1 MAVNWVGTVSNKW
14 FDAGNWS
21 TNTLPQSQWNNA
33 VISTPSSGTTTIIY
47 DQADSRTIGSLEIGN
62 KVTLTVNTN
71 STSQVFNSNTLT
83 IDQGGTLI
91 FNTPGSAALG
101 SVKINGTLQIFN
113 SASTITTS
121 SRSFD
126 GTGTV
131 VLDNS
136 SIGSPTSLGGM
147 GSLTTVLNNGST
159 LYLNGNM
166 GGAGITF
173 GTPSTTGQKN
183 SIALPDYHQSF
194 TTPIKGLDANST
206 ITVLK
211 SNNVPQSASLTSNND
226 GTYTLTIKFS
236 TNNSGNDIT
245 LTKVSLGANSAPGQ
259 PTIVSN
265 TDGSWSVENIATGS
279 NAVCYL
285 EGTMLLTPD
294 GERAVESLKAG
305 DMISVREGDQTLS
318 RVIIRMGH
326 ARMTTGTSGMGDVDN
341 TPVRI
346 RAGALADG
354 IPSRDLLV
362 TPEHCMALDGG
373 FIPARMLVNGM
384 SIIYDRT
391 ITDYNY
397 YHVETLNHSILIAE
411 GALSESYLDCGHRSD
426 ALMGDAQV
434 TRLHAL
440 TWEKDAALPLLT
452 ERTRVETI
460 YMGLVERAASLG
472 YEPSTTHAPVN
483 GAASTGLYLQ
493 LENGGRLRAMRV
505 RGDQHLFMLPEGID
519 TVRIVSGAARPFDT
533 IGPFVDDRRMLGVL
547 VGTATL
553 WDGGSWKEMTSH
565 LTSVSTDGW
574 CNVEDGT
581 MRWTNGNARL
591 DLGSREPNASA
602 LLSLRIIASS
612 TDASTTAAKAA

>member
-1 MAVNWVGTVSNKW
+1 MYGFVKAVNWVGTVSNKW
-14 FDAGNWS
+14 FDAGNRS
-21 TNTLPQSQWNNA
+21 TNTLPQSQWTNA
-33 VISTPSSGTTTIIY
+33 VISTPSSGTTTITY
-47 DQADSRTIGSLEIGN
+47 GQADSRTIGPLEIGD

-83 IDQGGTLI
+83 IDQGGTLT
-91 FNTPGSAALG
+91 FNTSSSAALG

-136 SIGSPTSLGGM
+136 SIGNPTSLGGM

-211 SNNVPQSASLTSNND
+211 SSNVPQSASLTSNND
-226 GTYTLTIKFS
+226 GTYTLT
-236 TNNSGNDIT
+236 
-245 LTKVSLGANSAPGQ
+245 KVSLGANSAPGQ
-259 PTIVSN
+259 PTFVSN
-265 TDGSWSVENIATGS
+265 IDGSWSVENIATGS

-285 EGTMLLTPD
+285 EGTMLPTPD

-305 DMISVREGDQTLS
+305 EMISVRE
-318 RVIIRMGH
+318 
-326 ARMTTGTSGMGDVDN
+326 
-341 TPVRI
+341 
-346 RAGALADG
+346 GALADG

-362 TPEHCMALDGG
+362 TPEHCMALDDG

-591 DLGSREPNASA
+591 DLSSREPNASA

>member
-1 MAVNWVGTVSNKW
+1 M
-14 FDAGNWS
+14 
-21 TNTLPQSQWNNA
+21 
-33 VISTPSSGTTTIIY
+33 
-47 DQADSRTIGSLEIGN
+47 EIGD

-83 IDQGGTLI
+83 IDQGGTLT
-91 FNTPGSAALG
+91 FNTPSSAALG

-136 SIGSPTSLGGM
+136 SIGNPTSLGGM

-173 GTPSTTGQKN
+173 GTRSTTGQKN

-206 ITVLK
+206 ITALK
-211 SNNVPQSASLTSNND
+211 SSNVPQSASLTSNND
-226 GTYTLTIKFS
+226 GTYTLT
-236 TNNSGNDIT
+236 
-245 LTKVSLGANSAPGQ
+245 KVSLGANSAPGQ
-259 PTIVSN
+259 PTFVSN

-305 DMISVREGDQTLS
+305 EMISVRE
-318 RVIIRMGH
+318 
-326 ARMTTGTSGMGDVDN
+326 
-341 TPVRI
+341 
-346 RAGALADG
+346 GALADG

-362 TPEHCMALDGG
+362 TPEQCMALDDG

-565 LTSVSTDGW
+565 LTSISTDGW